1 MNDPTPEKD
10 EPWADRAQALVKDMG
25 EQGLEHPSSKNVLTG
40 AAIGFFVGM
49 MMFDDLGFLWGAF
62 LGALIGIAYE
72 LQNQDD

>member
-1 MNDPTPEKD
+1 MGAPLAAPGSRT
-10 EPWADRAQALVKDMG
+10 EPGDLS
-25 EQGLEHPSSKNVLTG
+25 H
-40 AAIGFFVGM
+40 M